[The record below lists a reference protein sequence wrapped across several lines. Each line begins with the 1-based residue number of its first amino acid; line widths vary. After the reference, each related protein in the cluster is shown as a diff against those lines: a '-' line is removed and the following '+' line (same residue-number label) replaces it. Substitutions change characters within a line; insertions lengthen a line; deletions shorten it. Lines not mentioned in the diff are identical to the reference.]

1 VIARWYCTLGA
12 VFDLA
17 DRRWHEVAVP
27 EQPPYGPPVAA
38 GGVVLFASAAYS
50 DSRSAFLAYRPQ
62 PRATPGLTRADN
74 VLSVNSSFELG
85 RIAGIRIGV
94 NWSWLVVFAL
104 IVWSLASAV
113 FPDQNEGLSDATYVA
128 MAIVAALLFFA
139 SILLH
144 ELGHA
149 IQARRDG
156 MEIEGITLW
165 LFGGVA
171 QFRGM
176 FPSAWA
182 EFRIAVAGPLVSL
195 VLGVF
200 FLAVAIATKTTE
212 EVDGVAAWLGY
223 INLMLLVFNLL
234 PALPLDGGRVL
245 RSVLWAARDSFTWA
259 TRVAGNIGR
268 GFGFLFIAG
277 GIALFVFANSFSG
290 AWLAFLGWFL
300 LGAASAEVRYL
311 AVRDALAGLRVRD
324 LMVREPATVSQS
336 LSLGQFM
343 DHIVWPNRYTTYPV
357 TDNGRAVGLLP
368 FKCVAEVPRA
378 EWDART
384 VRDCML
390 PRDQV
395 PVLDENDELVDVVN
409 ELGEAPGRG
418 LVLDGERLVGL
429 LSISDVAR
437 ALETNGRT
445 RRR

>member
-1 VIARWYCTLGA
+1 
-12 VFDLA
+12 
-17 DRRWHEVAVP
+17 
-27 EQPPYGPPVAA
+27 
-38 GGVVLFASAAYS
+38 
-50 DSRSAFLAYRPQ
+50 
-62 PRATPGLTRADN
+62 
-74 VLSVNSSFELG
+74 VNSSFELG
-85 RIAGIRIGV
+85 RIAGIRIGI

-113 FPDQNEGLSDATYVA
+113 FPSQNDGLSDATYLG
-128 MAIVAALLFFA
+128 MALVAALLFFA

-182 EFRIAVAGPLVSL
+182 EFRIAIAGPLVSL
-195 VLGVF
+195 ALGVF
-200 FLAVAIATKTTE
+200 FVAVAVGTKAPE
-212 EVDGVAAWLGY
+212 EIDGVAAWLGY

-245 RSVLWAARDSFTWA
+245 RSVLWAARDNFSWA
-259 TRVAGNIGR
+259 TRVSGNIGR

-300 LGAASAEVRYL
+300 LGAASAELRYL
-311 AVRDALAGLRVRD
+311 AARDALSGLRVRD
-324 LMVREPATVSQS
+324 LMVREPATVPQS
-336 LSLGQFM
+336 MSLGRFM
-343 DHIVWPNRYTTYPV
+343 DEVVWTHRYTTYPV

-368 FKCVAEVPRA
+368 FKCVAEVPRS
-378 EWDART
+378 EWNERT
-384 VRDCML
+384 VQDCMV

-395 PVLDENDELVDVVN
+395 PVFDEDDQLVDVVA
-409 ELGEAPGRG
+409 ELTEDAGRG

-437 ALETNGRT
+437 ALETDG